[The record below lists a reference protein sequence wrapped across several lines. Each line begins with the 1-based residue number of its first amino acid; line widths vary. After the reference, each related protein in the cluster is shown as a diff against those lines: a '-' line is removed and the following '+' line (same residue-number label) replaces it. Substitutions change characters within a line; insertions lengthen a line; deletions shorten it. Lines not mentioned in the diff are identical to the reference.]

1 MRQHPKIQPM
11 SLVQAPTKTRSFFHG
26 FHAFGIQEVWKII
39 VWCLSR
45 LTLEEAT
52 STFCCSWL
60 NFGNSAVLRK
70 LATPSNS
77 MYHLQCQLCMFWD
90 KALHVGCAGCI
101 GLRTPDNRST
111 CQLHMLAMCAYDST
125 MPPGNSTSILKMTRW
140 KRMVFPASVSYIYIY
155 IIIYQ
160 VGGFF
165 SSTQVDKTEANW
177 IISSMAIRNIR
188 NDLKSTRWPGHL
200 SPFPIISALVP
211 RYTPSSPWPWFQR
224 GWLPGFAG
232 VVAILSFY
240 GEIQESDGKFKH
252 PTKI

>member
-1 MRQHPKIQPM
+1 M
-11 SLVQAPTKTRSFFHG
+11 STPYAGNVCIWFHYAPRKFNIHTEDDSLEKD
-26 FHAFGIQEVWKII
+26 GIS
-39 VWCLSR
+39 C
-45 LTLEEAT
+45 
-52 STFCCSWL
+52 FC
-60 NFGNSAVLRK
+60 F
-70 LATPSNS
+70 
-77 MYHLQCQLCMFWD
+77 
-90 KALHVGCAGCI
+90 
-101 GLRTPDNRST
+101 
-111 CQLHMLAMCAYDST
+111 
-125 MPPGNSTSILKMTRW
+125 
-140 KRMVFPASVSYIYIY
+140 IYIY

>member
-155 IIIYQ
+155 NY
-160 VGGFF
+160 
-165 SSTQVDKTEANW
+165 
-177 IISSMAIRNIR
+177 ISSGWIFFFNPSGQNWSELDHLLNGNKKYSKRSKVNQVTWPSFPVSHHFCARSTIYSI
-188 NDLKSTRWPGHL
+188 KSMT
-200 SPFPIISALVP
+200 LVP
-211 RYTPSSPWPWFQR
+211 T
-224 GWLPGFAG
+224 GVAPGFRWSCCHTQFLWGNPG
-232 VVAILSFY
+232 VRWQI
-240 GEIQESDGKFKH
+240 
-252 PTKI
+252 